1 MKITIQNRLVTDPV
15 LQTVITEVASLLNS
29 RPLTHL
35 SVDPDDADPLTSN
48 QFLHGGPRPYGTL
61 TLTDLDEVNVSEKQF
76 RQSQAILHHFWQRWL
91 KEYVPHLTERRKWST
106 DRLNVQ
112 VGDLVL
118 VIEPNT
124 PRGQWP
130 LGIVL
135 EVNPN
140 TVDKVV
146 RVAKVKVSSHPKPC
160 VRPVAKLC
168 VLSTSKEKKPDVIAV
183 NKLKSARRVHFE

>member
-35 SVDPDDADPLTSN
+35 SVDPDDPDPLTPN
-48 QFLHGGPRPYGTL
+48 HFLHGGPRPYVTL

-76 RQSQAILHHFWQRWL
+76 RQSQAILNHFWQRWL

-106 DRLNVQ
+106 DRPNVQ